1 MAQLDFETLKTAW
14 SKLRQDRESDLK
26 RMVPD
31 LSDPQE
37 IYLKRV
43 SEDDTRLVVQFAGL
57 RRAVQNQNSIPQ
69 VKRLIMTWVR
79 NFSLDAQQGRS
90 DTDNL
95 LVSLSKELKFGEA
108 AISIFK
114 RNPKTN
120 KKQTAYRCIGGK
132 KDGRRVSNPNDCIGV
147 PDPGKKIK
155 LAITKRGKYGQA
167 AKSRKK
173 TQLTNITAKRIRKA
187 NSRLKKARGF

>member
-1 MAQLDFETLKTAW
+1 MALDFETLRDAW
-14 SKLRQDRESDLK
+14 NKLRKDREQDLK
-26 RMVPD
+26 KVVPD

-37 IYLKRV
+37 IFLKRI
-43 SEDDTRLVVQFAGL
+43 SEDDSRIVVQFAGL
-57 RRAVQNQNSIPQ
+57 RRSVQNQYSIPQ
-69 VKRLIMTWVR
+69 IKRLIMTWLR
-79 NFSLDAQQGRS
+79 NFSLDAQQARS
-90 DTDNL
+90 DTD
-95 LVSLSKELKFGEA
+95 SLIASISKELKFGEA
-108 AISIFK
+108 AISVFK

-132 KDGRRVSNPNDCIGV
+132 KDGRRVSNPNACIGV

-155 LAITKRGKYGQA
+155 LAITKRSKYGQA
-167 AKSRKK
+167 AKSKKK